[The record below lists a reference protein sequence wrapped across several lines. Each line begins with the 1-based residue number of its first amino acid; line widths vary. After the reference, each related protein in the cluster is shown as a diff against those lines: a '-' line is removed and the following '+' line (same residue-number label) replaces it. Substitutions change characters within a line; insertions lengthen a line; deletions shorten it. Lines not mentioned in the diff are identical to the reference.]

1 MTKTLT
7 EQWKDGELTGG
18 LYYIKLKDGRI
29 FTDRT
34 RYEVGEKMYRWEMVD
49 YHYVAEVLE
58 AVPSF
63 NGYKELLRLPA
74 KYIML
79 EADNKAL
86 HTTNNKICKE
96 NKRLTRQLEIAIQGL
111 KEIDSP
117 GGVASMAYR
126 VLLEINSIDENGIRI
141 GR

>member
-18 LYYIKLKDGRI
+18 LYYIKMKDGRI

-34 RYEVGEKMYRWEMVD
+34 SYVVGEKMYRWEMVD

-58 AVPSF
+58 SVPSF
-63 NGYKELLRLPA
+63 DGYKELLRLPA

-79 EADNKAL
+79 EAENKAL

-96 NKRLTRQLEIAIQGL
+96 KNRLAKQLEVAIKGL

-117 GGVASMAYR
+117 TGVASMAYR
-126 VLLEINSIDENGIRI
+126 VLLEINRIGPNGIR
-141 GR
+141 GG